1 MTAQEAMTL
10 PGMEVH
16 QMTVP
21 EITAQTMDLMMT
33 VPETEVIM
41 QMRTPEMGMIQD
53 INSIKLYKIRI
64 HKRGQVRKRN
74 RTSPLFCVL
83 VISYFN

>member
-1 MTAQEAMTL
+1 MR
-10 PGMEVH
+10 
-16 QMTVP
+16 VP

-53 INSIKLYKIRI
+53 INSI
-64 HKRGQVRKRN
+64 
-74 RTSPLFCVL
+74 
-83 VISYFN
+83 

>member
-1 MTAQEAMTL
+1 MEVMRVPTVLPEMTAQEAVTLPEMTAQEAMTL
-10 PGMEVH
+10 PGLEVH

-53 INSIKLYKIRI
+53 INSI
-64 HKRGQVRKRN
+64 
-74 RTSPLFCVL
+74 
-83 VISYFN
+83 

>member
-1 MTAQEAMTL
+1 MSVMEVMRVPTVLPEITAQEAMTL

-33 VPETEVIM
+33 SSGDGSDYADEDSGDGYDT
-41 QMRTPEMGMIQD
+41 G
-53 INSIKLYKIRI
+53 Y
-64 HKRGQVRKRN
+64 
-74 RTSPLFCVL
+74 
-83 VISYFN
+83 

>member
-1 MTAQEAMTL
+1 MSVMEVMRVPTVLPEITAQEAMTL

-41 QMRTPEMGMIQD
+41 QMRTPEMGLIQD
-53 INSIKLYKIRI
+53 INSI
-64 HKRGQVRKRN
+64 
-74 RTSPLFCVL
+74 
-83 VISYFN
+83 

>member
-1 MTAQEAMTL
+1 MSV
-10 PGMEVH
+10 MEV
-16 QMTVP
+16 MRVPTVLP

-53 INSIKLYKIRI
+53 INSI
-64 HKRGQVRKRN
+64 
-74 RTSPLFCVL
+74 
-83 VISYFN
+83 

>member
-21 EITAQTMDLMMT
+21 ETTAQTMDLMMT

-53 INSIKLYKIRI
+53 INSI
-64 HKRGQVRKRN
+64 
-74 RTSPLFCVL
+74 
-83 VISYFN
+83 